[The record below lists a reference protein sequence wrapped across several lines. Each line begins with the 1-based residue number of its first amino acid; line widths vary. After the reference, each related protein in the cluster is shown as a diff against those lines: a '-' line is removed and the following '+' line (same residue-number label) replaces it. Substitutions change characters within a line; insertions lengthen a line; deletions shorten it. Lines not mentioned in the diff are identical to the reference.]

1 MGVHPN
7 RHNANVVL
15 LTLSI
20 FIENG
25 RKYSASSHHI
35 YHNSDATYH
44 CDVAK
49 FIGAGHGIVIQPT
62 RCRYPSRMCV
72 VSKHYE
78 LVLLSLITEEVEAL
92 LYICDVY
99 SVSCCCDV
107 CYKVWYGLQYNKDI
121 YKIWQRFCV
130 PEPHKQWPGLV
141 YMTCISIQYGE
152 WMSCLRR
159 IHTYFW

>member
-1 MGVHPN
+1 MESTGVHPKL
-7 RHNANVVL
+7 HNVNVVL
-15 LTLSI
+15 LTLCV

-35 YHNSDATYH
+35 YHNADATYH

-78 LVLLSLITEEVEAL
+78 LVLLSLISEEVEAL
-92 LYICDVY
+92 LHISDVY

-107 CYKVWYGLQYNKDI
+107 CYKVWYGLQYDKDML
-121 YKIWQRFCV
+121 Q
-130 PEPHKQWPGLV
+130 H
-141 YMTCISIQYGE
+141 
-152 WMSCLRR
+152 
-159 IHTYFW
+159 